1 MDRKIIISTDGSASI
16 KAKNG
21 GWGFV
26 VRYAGQS
33 ITRSGRADGTT
44 ISVMELT
51 AIQRALRF
59 LNATDIPV
67 AIYSDSKYALNA
79 IGQWGDVWE
88 KESWITSTGKHVSHV
103 PLIKDIRALVAL
115 HRSIRTV
122 ELEWIKGHAGHED
135 NHIAD
140 ELAGKARREPKTV
153 TWTSADWKFHTN
165 YKEKYGQHDTAASA
179 V

>member
-1 MDRKIIISTDGSASI
+1 MSRKIVIHSDGSASI
-16 KAKNG
+16 KARNG

-26 VRYAGQS
+26 LRYAGATV
-33 ITRSGRADGTT
+33 TRSGRADGTT

-79 IGQWGDVWE
+79 IGAWGDVWE
-88 KESWITSTGKHVSHV
+88 QESWITSTGKHVSHV
-103 PLIKDIRALVAL
+103 DLIKDIRRLVAL

-122 ELEWIKGHAGHED
+122 ELEWIKGHAGHAD

-140 ELAGKARREPKTV
+140 ELAGKARRDPSTV
-153 TWTSADWKFHTN
+153 TWTAADWKFHKH
-165 YKEKYGQHDTAASA
+165 YDSLYGQHNTTTRT